1 MEARAHAEARGESGE
16 GRGGGGARSRSAPD
30 MRARTYDAPRGWG
43 GDSRMARTRK
53 EHLRSPYPGQLR
65 VRARA
70 RDGDEAAAAPR

>member
-43 GDSRMARTRK
+43 GDSRMALRMRRRLAHGSEDGEETRAW
-53 EHLRSPYPGQLR
+53 L
-65 VRARA
+65 
-70 RDGDEAAAAPR
+70 